1 VIKVFCHS
9 TGADDARLTLQL
21 IKYAS
26 AQSNG
31 MKSDNSEDPVVAGTD
46 GIKLRTE
53 KMIPDQLYH
62 CIYENKV
69 FLFFKDE
76 EGMLNCYEVGD
87 PLAVNEIAQN
97 PSHLEEIL
105 QKYADHKVQKQ
116 A

>member
-1 VIKVFCHS
+1 M
-9 TGADDARLTLQL
+9 
-21 IKYAS
+21 
-26 AQSNG
+26 N
-31 MKSDNSEDPVVAGTD
+31 SDNSENPVAAGPD

-76 EGMLNCYEVGD
+76 EGMLNCYEVAD
-87 PLAVNEIAQN
+87 PFAVGEIEKN
-97 PSHLEEIL
+97 PSQLQEIL
-105 QKYADHKVQKQ
+105 KKYAEQGSQKQ

>member
-1 VIKVFCHS
+1 M
-9 TGADDARLTLQL
+9 
-21 IKYAS
+21 
-26 AQSNG
+26 N
-31 MKSDNSEDPVVAGTD
+31 SDNSEDPVVAGSD

-76 EGMLNCYEVGD
+76 EGMLNCYEVED
-87 PLAVNEIAQN
+87 PLAVNEIAKN

-105 QKYADHKVQKQ
+105 KKYADHKAQK
-116 A
+116 

>member
-1 VIKVFCHS
+1 MASSVNE
-9 TGADDARLTLQL
+9 ARLALQL

-26 AQSNG
+26 AQSIG
-31 MKSDNSEDPVVAGTD
+31 MNSDNSEDPVIAGPD

-87 PLAVNEIAQN
+87 PLAVNEIAKN

-105 QKYADHKVQKQ
+105 KKYADHKAQKQ